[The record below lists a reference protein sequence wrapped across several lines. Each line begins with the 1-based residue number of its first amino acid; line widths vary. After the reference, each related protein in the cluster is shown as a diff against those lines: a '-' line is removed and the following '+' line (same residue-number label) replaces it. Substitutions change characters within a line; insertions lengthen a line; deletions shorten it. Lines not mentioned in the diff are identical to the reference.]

1 NYLNYLSYHSQRP
14 INAIKLMGD
23 GSFESQLALWV
34 MSLTDARSQS
44 IRIKCTRDNLLQMTH
59 VKLDELLTSLA
70 EMKSQQLIDFTDDE
84 INIQSRHMLLD
95 YVTNKLE
102 QNIDN

>member
-1 NYLNYLSYHSQRP
+1 
-14 INAIKLMGD
+14 
-23 GSFESQLALWV
+23 
-34 MSLTDARSQS
+34 
-44 IRIKCTRDNLLQMTH
+44 MTH